1 MEFSSTQTFLFAL
14 KWVFVGLIYFVLL
27 AVLVAVRR
35 EMALRL
41 RAGQSLP
48 STAVGRLLVSQAGSD
63 SETRPGAVWLLK
75 PENTL
80 GADPENDLVLN
91 DNLVSGRHARLRW
104 DGAGWWLE
112 DLGSKNGTLVNGE
125 RIVAFAAQRVA
136 LKSRI
141 QLGDM
146 VFELQE

>member
-1 MEFSSTQTFLFAL
+1 MQFFTAQTLLFAG

-27 AVLVAVRR
+27 GVLVAVRR
-35 EMALRL
+35 EIALRL
-41 RAGQSLP
+41 PAGQPLA
-48 STAVGRLLVSQAGSD
+48 STAVGRLLVNQTGSD
-63 SETRPGAVWLLK
+63 TQTRPGAVWLLK

-80 GADPENDLVLN
+80 GANPENDLVLR
-91 DNLVSGRHARLRW
+91 DSLVSGRHARLRW

-125 RIVAFAAQRVA
+125 RIVPFVA
-136 LKSRI
+136 RKVAPGSQI

-146 VFELQE
+146 VFQLQE

>member
-1 MEFSSTQTFLFAL
+1 MEFFSTPTLLFAG
-14 KWVFVGLIYFVLL
+14 KWIFVGLIYFVLL
-27 AVLVAVRR
+27 VVLVAVRR

-41 RAGQSLP
+41 RAGQPLP
-48 STAVGRLLVSQAGSD
+48 STAVGRLLVNQAGSD
-63 SETRPGAVWLLK
+63 PATHSGAVFLLK

-91 DNLVSGRHARLRW
+91 DKLVSGRHARLRW

-112 DLGSKNGTLVNGE
+112 DLGSKNGTFVNGE
-125 RIVAFAAQRVA
+125 RVVALAAQKVA
-136 LKSRI
+136 LGSKI

-146 VFELQE
+146 EFELQE

>member
-1 MEFSSTQTFLFAL
+1 MEFFSPQTLLFAG

-35 EMALRL
+35 EMALHL
-41 RAGQSLP
+41 PAGQPLP
-48 STAVGRLLVSQAGSD
+48 STAVGRLLVNQSGSD

-75 PENTL
+75 PDNIL
-80 GADPENDLVLN
+80 GADSGNDLVLG

-104 DGAGWWLE
+104 DGAGWWVE

-125 RIVAFAAQRVA
+125 RMVPFAAQKVA
-136 LKSRI
+136 LGSQI

-146 VFELQE
+146 VFQLQE

>member
-1 MEFSSTQTFLFAL
+1 MPFFSTPTLLFAG

-41 RAGQSLP
+41 RVGQSLP
-48 STAVGRLLVSQAGSD
+48 STAVGRLLVNQAGSD
-63 SETRPGAVWLLK
+63 PATRPGAVWLLK

-80 GADPENDLVLN
+80 GADPANDVVLN
-91 DNLVSGRHARLRW
+91 DKLVSGRHARLRW

-112 DLGSKNGTLVNGE
+112 DLGSKNGTFVNGE
-125 RIVAFAAQRVA
+125 RIAAFAAHKVA
-136 LKSRI
+136 LGSKI

-146 VFELQE
+146 DFVLQE

>member
-1 MEFSSTQTFLFAL
+1 MEFFSTQTLLFAA

-27 AVLVAVRR
+27 VVLVAVRR

-41 RAGQSLP
+41 PVGQPLP
-48 STAVGRLLVSQAGSD
+48 STAVGRLLVNQAGSD

-112 DLGSKNGTLVNGE
+112 DLGSKNGTFVNGE
-125 RIVAFAAQRVA
+125 RIVSFAAQKVA
-136 LKSRI
+136 LGSQI
-141 QLGDM
+141 QLGDL
-146 VFELQE
+146 VFKLQE